1 MLPILLSGCIHNQ
14 KKESNS
20 KNFQET
26 LKIISKKNNVCNLA
40 IAVIKNKKIVSL
52 NSVNG
57 CAVPSKQ
64 NSESI
69 FQAASLSK
77 PVFAYAV
84 MKLVAEGKLDLDTPL
99 MKYLPQGYQH
109 QYNPL
114 KKEPYDLVT
123 DPRLQIITARMVLNH
138 TSGLPNW
145 ASGPLT
151 FYSAP
156 EEKWGYSGEG
166 FLLLQR
172 AVETVTA
179 KPLNQVMKEQVFDP
193 LGMIN
198 SDFVWNSEME
208 EKLLIGTKANGRPR
222 KSVKLT
228 EPVSAFSLY
237 TTAEDYGKFL
247 EVVLNDEN
255 LLRIITE
262 STVMVNPKLNLS
274 WGLGWGVE
282 KNPKNT
288 YIWHWGNNPG
298 YRSFVLASVQTG
310 DGFVLFTNSENGL
323 YLAKPI
329 ADILLPDE
337 HKLFEFS
344 LLKNDIV
351 NILCNSL
358 RLCL

>member
-1 MLPILLSGCIHNQ
+1 MLPILLSGCVYNQ

-20 KNFQET
+20 KDFQET

-123 DPRLQIITARMVLNH
+123 DPRIQIITARMVLNH

-151 FYSAP
+151 FPQYLKKNGAIQEKGFYYYS
-156 EEKWGYSGEG
+156 E
-166 FLLLQR
+166 R
-172 AVETVTA
+172 
-179 KPLNQVMKEQVFDP
+179 
-193 LGMIN
+193 
-198 SDFVWNSEME
+198 
-208 EKLLIGTKANGRPR
+208 
-222 KSVKLT
+222 
-228 EPVSAFSLY
+228 
-237 TTAEDYGKFL
+237 
-247 EVVLNDEN
+247 
-255 LLRIITE
+255 
-262 STVMVNPKLNLS
+262 
-274 WGLGWGVE
+274 
-282 KNPKNT
+282 
-288 YIWHWGNNPG
+288 
-298 YRSFVLASVQTG
+298 
-310 DGFVLFTNSENGL
+310 
-323 YLAKPI
+323 
-329 ADILLPDE
+329 
-337 HKLFEFS
+337 
-344 LLKNDIV
+344 
-351 NILCNSL
+351 
-358 RLCL
+358 